1 MSYLSELLRTEQI
14 QLDLR
19 GTDKSSVLK
28 ELVALVPEIRKEP
41 SHQELFLH
49 SLLERERLHTTA
61 TGEGV
66 ALPHAR
72 NPLAGILK
80 RSLLI
85 FGRHSTG
92 IPFGALDN
100 KPVQLLFLIAAPS
113 LTDHLAMLARLSR
126 VLRDAQLRAGLLE
139 VSRAEEMARLMQDA
153 EQRNAKH

>member
-1 MSYLSELLRTEQI
+1 MSYLSELLRSEQI
-14 QLDLR
+14 QMELR

-28 ELVALVPEIRKEP
+28 ELVALVPEIRKEG

-49 SLLERERLHTTA
+49 ALLERERLHTTA

-80 RSLLI
+80 RPILI
-85 FGRHSTG
+85 FGRHSPG

-100 KPVQLLFLIAAPS
+100 KPVQLL
-113 LTDHLAMLARLSR
+113 
-126 VLRDAQLRAGLLE
+126 
-139 VSRAEEMARLMQDA
+139 
-153 EQRNAKH
+153 